1 MKLSS
6 QGTKFYV
13 EASRGAASIP
23 VTTVPVAAA
32 PVALVWTTPPATIA
46 LGDALV
52 PQGFNWKSIDNR
64 VFPAANV
71 GATGVELFGSDALG
85 EIGPATAGT
94 VQEVTFGESCMA
106 TVTLSSPAGTIIDVT
121 TLCDSARE
129 TIDGM
134 PGISTWQAT
143 GFWDAD
149 DLMQARMRA
158 LYKSGAKAA
167 FQMVFN
173 DGSGMMF
180 MGTVNQF
187 DVTVGI
193 DQAVAFTTGG
203 NISGP
208 IIDIPVGGVTLIA
221 PAAPEGF
228 VPLPG
233 GGFAP
238 APLPAE

>member
-6 QGTKFYV
+6 QGTKFMV
-13 EASRGAASIP
+13 EATRGAASIP

-52 PQGFNWKSIDNR
+52 PQGFNWRSLDNR
-64 VFPAANV
+64 VFPASNV
-71 GATGVELFGSDALG
+71 TATGLDLFGSDATD

-94 VQEVTFGESCMA
+94 VAEVTFGESCMA
-106 TVTLSSPAGTIIDVT
+106 TITLSSPAGTTIDVS

-143 GFWDAD
+143 GFWDASD
-149 DLMQARMRA
+149 PMQATMRG
-158 LYKSGAKAA
+158 YYRSGEKIAM
-167 FQMVFN
+167 QVEFN

-203 NISGP
+203 NISGE
-208 IIDIPVGGVTLIA
+208 IIDLPVGGVTLIA
-221 PAAPEGF
+221 PPLAAG
-228 VPLPG
+228 
-233 GGFAP
+233 AP
-238 APLPAE
+238 AQQPAV